1 MSPAS
6 ITPLVLTW
14 NEEPNLARCLEGL
27 TWAER
32 VIVVDSGSS
41 DGTLAIC
48 GEFPNVEVVVRPF
61 DNHTAQW
68 NHGLDL
74 VGTPWVLSLDA
85 DYLVPDDFVREL
97 ADLPDAP
104 GPAAYYASFRYLV
117 HGRPLRGTLYPPRA
131 ILFDR
136 ERCRYVAD
144 GHTQL
149 LHVDGKN
156 GHLRTKVDHD
166 DRKPLSRWLD
176 SQIKYARLEAEKLES
191 ETQPGGLPDRLRK
204 MIWPAAPVT
213 FIYTLFVK
221 GVILDG
227 WPGLFYALQRTYAE
241 LVLSL
246 VILEKR
252 VRGT

>member
-14 NEEPNLARCLEGL
+14 NEEPNLARCLAGL

-32 VIVVDSGSS
+32 VIVVDSGSN
-41 DGTLAIC
+41 DGTFAIC
-48 GEFPNVEVVVRPF
+48 ESFPNVTVAVRPF

-68 NHGLDL
+68 NHGLQL
-74 VGTPWVLSLDA
+74 TTTQWVLSLDA
-85 DYLVPDDFVREL
+85 DYTVPQDFVREL
-97 ADLPDAP
+97 ENLPDTPAE
-104 GPAAYYASFRYLV
+104 AAYYAGFRYLV

-149 LHVDGKN
+149 LDINGTGGK
-156 GHLRTKVDHD
+156 LTTIIDHD

-176 SQIKYARLEAEKLES
+176 SQTKYARLEAEKLTS
-191 ETQPGGLPDRLRK
+191 DPHSSGLPDRLRK
-204 MIWPAAPVT
+204 MIWPAAPAA
-213 FIYTLFVK
+213 FFYTLFVK

-246 VILEKR
+246 VLLEKR
-252 VRGT
+252 VRRS

>member
-14 NEEPNLARCLEGL
+14 NEEPNLARCLAGL
-27 TWAER
+27 TWAEK
-32 VIVVDSGSS
+32 VVVVDSGSS
-41 DGTLAIC
+41 DGTFAIC
-48 GEFPNVEVVVRPF
+48 ESFPNVTVVVRPF

-68 NHGLDL
+68 NHGIDL
-74 VGTPWVLSLDA
+74 TDTPWVLSLDA
-85 DYLVPDDFVREL
+85 DYVIPQDFIREL
-97 ADLPDAP
+97 GNLPDI
-104 GPAAYYASFRYLV
+104 PAEAAHYAGFRYLV

-149 LHVDGKN
+149 LDIN
-156 GHLRTKVDHD
+156 GASGQLSTIVDHD

-191 ETQPGGLPDRLRK
+191 EPHPSGFPDRLRK
-204 MIWPAAPVT
+204 MIWPAAPAA
-213 FIYTLFVK
+213 FFYTLFVK

-246 VILEKR
+246 VLLERR
-252 VRGT
+252 VRRS

>member
-14 NEEPNLARCLEGL
+14 NEEPNLARCLAGL

-68 NHGLDL
+68 NHGLDF

-85 DYLVPDDFVREL
+85 DYIIPDNFVREL
-97 ADLPDAP
+97 ADLPDTP
-104 GPAAYYASFRYLV
+104 GPAAYYAGFRYLV

-136 ERCRYVAD
+136 ERCRYKAD

-149 LHVDGKN
+149 LHVDGET
-156 GHLRTKVDHD
+156 GQLMTTIDHD
-166 DRKPLSRWLD
+166 DRKPLSRWFD

-191 ETQPGGLPDRLRK
+191 DPHPAGLPDRLRK
-204 MIWPAAPVT
+204 WIWPAAPAA
-213 FIYTLFVK
+213 FLYTLFIK

-227 WPGLFYALQRTYAE
+227 WAGLFYALQRTYAE

-252 VRGT
+252 VLRS